1 MIQALGDYIETAQRT
16 AELGVPDE
24 TLQKGPAQ
32 LEPKRTVV

>member
-1 MIQALGDYIETAQRT
+1 VKPSADAGFFTS
-16 AELGVPDE
+16 ELGVPDE